1 MRAPTMG
8 IPTKV
13 NVSGLYLFWAKSG
26 HVVTVGGS
34 LNATVGTSNAVLLS
48 GFPAPLT
55 GSGTTSVV
63 RVMALHNLDGKSCQL
78 DLTSAG
84 QLKFETDTQGTGWYM
99 VNFCYMSVS

>member
-1 MRAPTMG
+1 MG

-13 NVSGLYLFWAKSG
+13 NVSGMYLFWAKSG

-48 GFPAPLT
+48 GF
-55 GSGTTSVV
+55 SGTTSVV
-63 RVMALHNLDGKSCQL
+63 RIMALHNLDGKSCQL

-99 VNFCYMSVS
+99 VNFCYISAS